1 MPGAGGGAIP
11 ARLDFV
17 LRSYYRAFAPN
28 PEDAMS
34 NRVASLKTL
43 LESQRKANDE
53 RLKAQRDAWDQHL
66 AQVTSAEEATV
77 LLKEIAANP
86 LAW

>member
-1 MPGAGGGAIP
+1 
-11 ARLDFV
+11 
-17 LRSYYRAFAPN
+17 
-28 PEDAMS
+28 MS
-34 NRVASLKTL
+34 NRIASLKTL

-66 AQVTSAEEATV
+66 AQVSSAEEATV